1 MATTTGRFSVAKLT
15 PGQTEVL
22 AVLKEYGP
30 IADHA
35 LVPLAQHQMKVNQSS
50 SGIRS
55 RRAELQ
61 RRRLVA
67 QVTTTKTR
75 SGRTAGVY
83 EVV

>member
-1 MATTTGRFSVAKLT
+1 MAITKLT
-15 PGQTEVL
+15 PGQTAVL

-35 LVPLAQHQMKVNQSS
+35 LVPLAQHQMKINQSS

-55 RRAELQ
+55 RRAELE
-61 RRRLVA
+61 RRGLVT

-75 SGRTAGVY
+75 SGRQAGVF
-83 EVV
+83 EAV

>member
-1 MATTTGRFSVAKLT
+1 MSTVKLT
-15 PGQTEVL
+15 PGQAEVL

-35 LVPLAQHQMKVNQSS
+35 LVPLAQHQMKLNQSS

-55 RRAELQ
+55 RRSELGTLG
-61 RRRLVA
+61 LVR

-75 SGRTAGVY
+75 SGRQAGVFKA
-83 EVV
+83 V

>member
-1 MATTTGRFSVAKLT
+1 MKNKLT

-61 RRRLVA
+61 RRGLVVEVA
-67 QVTTTKTR
+67 RTKTR
-75 SGRTAGVY
+75 SGRMAGVF
-83 EVV
+83 EAA